1 MSWGLELWD
10 RVDAVI
16 GQLGED
22 TDELSNVFTR
32 FVKERGDLEKEYAR
46 GLRKLVARF
55 TPKDRKKGAPP
66 ESSQTSCFRLLLCE
80 VGYQAGQ
87 HELLSE
93 SLGKTVASE
102 IKSKVKEV
110 TKGTE
115 QCKKEVKTLTGSL
128 DKSLRSLEKA
138 RNQYAKCH
146 TEWGQLREEVKRA
159 EGDPTMARQD
169 VEKVKGLAVAKQRQ
183 LEEYKATYAQQ
194 LVRGNAAQQD
204 HYQRSLPAV
213 LETLQALSVQRGEA
227 VKEVLRACVKA
238 ERDVAPII
246 QRCQEEMSQQVE
258 AIQPDEDTRLVIQ
271 KFKTGNVP
279 PGDFPFEELP
289 GSAPLISVSLART
302 SHQNAGNSSPNLF
315 PRKQELER
323 KVASH
328 KAEIAR
334 GQKEVAGL
342 QLIS

>member
-1 MSWGLELWD
+1 
-10 RVDAVI
+10 
-16 GQLGED
+16 
-22 TDELSNVFTR
+22 
-32 FVKERGDLEKEYAR
+32 
-46 GLRKLVARF
+46 
-55 TPKDRKKGAPP
+55 
-66 ESSQTSCFRLLLCE
+66 
-80 VGYQAGQ
+80 
-87 HELLSE
+87 
-93 SLGKTVASE
+93 
-102 IKSKVKEV
+102 
-110 TKGTE
+110 
-115 QCKKEVKTLTGSL
+115 
-128 DKSLRSLEKA
+128 
-138 RNQYAKCH
+138 
-146 TEWGQLREEVKRA
+146 
-159 EGDPTMARQD
+159 MARQD

-258 AIQPDEDTRLVIQ
+258 AIQPADDTRLVIQ

-302 SHQNAGNSSPNLF
+302 NHQNAGNSSPNLF

-334 GQKEVAGL
+334 GQKEVAGSAADGEEL
-342 QLIS
+342 HGKPKVR